1 MRRYRGDHSRGDCTE
16 SYYWSDMRDGGTDG
30 NLEALKLLRTKGAS
44 WVEETCS
51 AAAAGGHLKVLKWAR
66 KKGCQWGTWACP

>member
-1 MRRYRGDHSRGDCTE
+1 
-16 SYYWSDMRDGGTDG
+16 MRDGGTDG